1 MWFDILKNTK
11 TVSQTSGSFDFE
23 EEEIPEATDDD
34 CLDWLRG
41 LVKLTDEFAS
51 FGSALDNGY
60 FNISEENVDN
70 IHEKNKRVICDII
83 DDIKRKGMKKGITDR
98 EFSVG
103 YDGKKFDM
111 AYDFGEDWPMD
122 LEGAE
127 EKYGYP
133 VRYRFA
139 YYAGDGFYAVFGIES
154 DNKHRNDFGIRSDSS
169 EPFDDFFRTT
179 LRSDDGKSGKRNPDY
194 LGDGMAKKMN
204 AFLKKI
210 NLHFQKLAPTVKQY
224 DYDWLK

>member
-11 TVSQTSGSFDFE
+11 TISQTSGSFDFE
-23 EEEIPEATDDD
+23 EEEIPEETDDD

-41 LVKLTDEFAS
+41 LVRLTDEFAS
-51 FGSALDNGY
+51 FGNYVYED
-60 FNISEENVDN
+60 FNYSEENVDN
-70 IHEKNKRVICDII
+70 LHEKNKRVICDVI
-83 DDIKRKGMKKGITDR
+83 DDIKKQTRN
-98 EFSVG
+98 
-103 YDGKKFDM
+103 
-111 AYDFGEDWPMD
+111 DFGEDWPID

-179 LRSDDGKSGKRNPDY
+179 LRSYDGKSGKPNPDY
-194 LGDGMAKKMN
+194 LGDEMAKKMN

-210 NLHFQKLAPTVKQY
+210 NLHFQKLAPVVKQY

>member
-1 MWFDILKNTK
+1 MWFNILKNTK

-23 EEEIPEATDDD
+23 EEEIPEETDDD

-41 LVKLTDEFAS
+41 LIKLVDEFAS
-51 FGSALDNGY
+51 F
-60 FNISEENVDN
+60 ENYVYEDFSHSGETVDSL
-70 IHEKNKRVICDII
+70 HEKNERVICDVI
-83 DDIKRKGMKKGITDR
+83 DDIKKQASKGNDFAEDFPIT
-98 EFSVG
+98 
-103 YDGKKFDM
+103 
-111 AYDFGEDWPMD
+111 

-133 VRYRFA
+133 VRYRFS

-154 DNKHRNDFGIRSDSS
+154 DNIHRNDFGIRSDSS
-169 EPFDDFFRTT
+169 EPFDPFFRTT
-179 LRSDDGKSGKRNPDY
+179 LRSYDGKSGKPNPEY
-194 LGDGMAKKMN
+194 FGDKMAKKMN

-210 NLHFQKLAPTVKQY
+210 NLHFQKLAPVVKQY

>member
-23 EEEIPEATDDD
+23 EEEIPEETDDD

-60 FNISEENVDN
+60 FNFSGENVDN
-70 IHEKNKRVICDII
+70 IHEKNKRVICDVI
-83 DDIKRKGMKKGITDR
+83 DDIKKQASKGNDFAEDFPIT
-98 EFSVG
+98 
-103 YDGKKFDM
+103 
-111 AYDFGEDWPMD
+111 

-169 EPFDDFFRTT
+169 EPFDPFFRTT
-179 LRSDDGKSGKRNPDY
+179 LRSYDGKSGKPNPEY
-194 LGDGMAKKMN
+194 LGDKMAKKMN

-210 NLHFQKLAPTVKQY
+210 NLHFQKLAPLVKQY